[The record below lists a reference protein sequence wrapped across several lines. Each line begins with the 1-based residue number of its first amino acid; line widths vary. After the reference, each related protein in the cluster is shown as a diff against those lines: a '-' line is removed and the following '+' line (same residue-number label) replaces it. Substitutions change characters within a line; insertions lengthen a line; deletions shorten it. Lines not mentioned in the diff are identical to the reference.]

1 MKLVCSSAG
10 SNNLPDFTEKLTEC
24 YAEIDVTNRW
34 QGDVYP
40 KEKFSEG
47 VLPTPEVP
55 YWMLVNRTCQLFVG
69 EGRETKLPYLNFVA
83 VVPLS
88 DYIKNLNQ
96 GLNRAIP
103 ELVKGKLEG
112 ILFLPDYPEGDLNE
126 HLVVNFNLIYT
137 VHVDKSPEASDKLMQ
152 LSSPFCEYAFQKFS
166 RYFYTVGYDDKNIKS
181 KSFIKTIVDKYSK

>member
-1 MKLVCSSAG
+1 MKLVCGSVG

-40 KEKFSEG
+40 KENFSEG
-47 VLPTPEVP
+47 ALPTPEVP
-55 YWMLVNRTCQLFVG
+55 YWMLVNRTCHLVTD
-69 EGRETKLPYLNFVA
+69 EGRDITLPYLNFVA

-88 DYIKNLNQ
+88 EYVKGITKKLDN
-96 GLNRAIP
+96 AIS

-112 ILFLPDYPEGDLNE
+112 FLFLPSYPEGNLQK
-126 HLVVNFNLIYT
+126 HLVADFNLLYS
-137 VHVDKSPEASDKLMQ
+137 VHVSKSPEASSKLMQ

-181 KSFIKTIVDKYSK
+181 KQFIKTIVDECRK